1 MSNLEWNVG
10 IKLDGA
16 GAQQQFDQWLNAA
29 VGGSMEAKKKINKEL
44 GGKEEKKVS
53 ILIDSNTGQLVRQSK
68 QVLTEWNKIQKAI
81 DYSNKTV
88 KGSLTSLRAQLRTQ
102 MQLRDNIVRYTA
114 GVRRS
119 SDAWIRQNKI
129 VEDLNRKIADASGNW
144 MKMLSSRIPGGQ
156 NVMNLANG
164 LSQVS
169 MAATATVMTIQAVAG
184 AIKPVVARAKQMQAL
199 DLAFQGFGLSAEQS
213 AQFMQQAKAQALK
226 YGSSLIQVEKGYKRI
241 APAIMQSGG
250 SMQDVSESMASLSA
264 RVTTLGLNSE
274 QSGRYIEAFAQVMG
288 KGKLQGEELNQ
299 QFSELDG
306 ALRGQLKSYVK
317 AKYGITDFEEAM
329 RKGEVTSGMFRE
341 AFNASAEDM
350 RNNLGGAI
358 GEVQSRIG
366 ELNVAQIE
374 NIGNSLNTIT
384 MESLVETLA
393 PIGKQMQSVI
403 LMFQQF
409 FANIAT
415 SMPATQEYV
424 KGLLTVIGALI
435 QVTVVGL
442 LGALKAVFVAFEFVN
457 WITFELL
464 KGIARLI
471 EMIPG
476 LGGMF
481 AKIGDIFLGAGK
493 ALATFTDSWMKVGDS
508 AKATEQELSSLD
520 GRIEILRN
528 KIEEGTGDTEELRKK
543 LEELQDQAQQELD
556 TQALD
561 NYKEKIK
568 ELKEQIN
575 EAQIVET
582 DKKSLWDEENQKL
595 SVLKGSV
602 KAYYEGVKQAHAERT
617 QRVKDF
623 YDSELSR
630 LARNKEAMKE
640 SHRSAMEDLKAR
652 NQASINALEK
662 EIQALQA
669 RTPAEE
675 KLQVLR
681 KQEILDKLKST
692 DLSEKEKLELQAQL
706 ERMQRQKEIE
716 EKQLKLKAEK
726 ENAAKAEAQL
736 AKQQRAEAKQ
746 AAEEEKQM
754 REQKKEAL
762 KELKR
767 IGKDIDEQQKN
778 TTSLFENQKEVID
791 LTGKTFAEI
800 NDLVSRQADLAYE
813 AADGYE
819 AAKTNVSQLKT
830 QLKQAQAEAARL
842 GRQLRSNNAATP
854 PTTPPNAFT
863 GGSVKGGASRTVNE
877 FGREGFLS
885 LSGRL
890 SEINAPAWGSWKA
903 PSSGTIIPAHVWAQV
918 KAQGLTGGPT
928 RTPTAV
934 GATGNMMAR
943 VSALGKTGSSDI
955 VTNNVTIQSE
965 DVDRTMHQSLISLRR
980 TKRARYY

>member
-10 IKLDGA
+10 IKLDGV
-16 GAQQQFDQWLNAA
+16 GAQQQFDKWLGEA
-29 VGGSMEAKKKINKEL
+29 VNGSMEAKRKINKAL
-44 GGKEEKKVS
+44 GGKEETKVS
-53 ILIDSNTGQLVRQSK
+53 VLIDSNTGQLVRQSK
-68 QVLTEWNKIQKAI
+68 QVLTEWDKIQKAI

-88 KGSLTSLRAQLRTQ
+88 KGSLTNLRAQLRTQ

-114 GVRRS
+114 GVRGS
-119 SDAWIRQNKI
+119 SAAWVKQNKI

-144 MKMLSSRIPGGQ
+144 MKMLSARVPGGQ

-169 MAATATVMTIQAVAG
+169 MAATAAVATVQAVAG

-250 SMQDVSESMASLSA
+250 SMQDVSEAMASLSA

-306 ALRGQLKSYVK
+306 ALRGQLQSYIK
-317 AKYGITDFEEAM
+317 AKHGITDFEEAM
-329 RKGEVTSGMFRE
+329 RKGQVTSEMFRE
-341 AFNASAEDM
+341 AFNASSADM

-358 GEVQSRIG
+358 GEIQSRIG

-384 MESLVETLA
+384 LESLVETLA
-393 PIGKQMQSVI
+393 PLGKQMQSVI

-415 SMPATQEYV
+415 SMPMTQDLV
-424 KGLLTVIGALI
+424 KGLLVVIGALI

-442 LGALKAVFVAFEFVN
+442 LGALKFIFVEFEKLVLT
-457 WITFELL
+457 IAELL
-464 KGIARLI
+464 KFLAHMV

-476 LGGMF
+476 LNGIF
-481 AKIGDIFLGAGK
+481 AKMGNLIQGIGKG
-493 ALATFTDSWMKVGDS
+493 LARFTDGWMKVGSS
-508 AKATEQELSSLD
+508 AGIAEQELSTLD
-520 GRIEILRN
+520 GRIEILKN
-528 KIEEGTGDTEELRKK
+528 KIKDGTGETEELRVQ
-543 LEELQDQAQQELD
+543 LAELQAQAREKLDSQQLD
-556 TQALD
+556 EYT
-561 NYKEKIK
+561 EKIK
-568 ELKEQIN
+568 QLKEQIK
-575 EAQIVET
+575 EAQVVET
-582 DKKSLWDEENQKL
+582 DKKSLWDAEKQKL
-595 SVLKGSV
+595 EVLKGSV
-602 KAYYEGVKQAHAERT
+602 KAYYEEVKQAHAERT
-617 QRVKDF
+617 ERVKTF
-623 YDSELSR
+623 YDDELSR

-652 NQASINALEK
+652 NQASIDALEK

-681 KQEILDKLKST
+681 KQEIIDKLKST

-726 ENAAKAEAQL
+726 ENAAKAEKQL
-736 AKQQRAEAKQ
+736 AQQQRAEAKQ

-754 REQKKEAL
+754 REEKKEAL
-762 KELKR
+762 RELKR
-767 IGKDIDEQQKN
+767 IGKDIDDQQKN
-778 TTSLFENQKEVID
+778 TTSLFEDQREVIS
-791 LTGKTFAEI
+791 LTGKTFEEI
-800 NDLVSRQADLAYE
+800 NTLVGKQADLAHD

-819 AAKTNVSQLKT
+819 AARSRVSELKLE
-830 QLKQAQAEAARL
+830 LKRAEVAAAALARQISQAKAA
-842 GRQLRSNNAATP
+842 GAGSN
-854 PTTPPNAFT
+854 PPNSFS
-863 GGSVKGGASRTVNE
+863 GGPVKGGASRTVNE

-890 SEINAPAWGSWKA
+890 SEIKAPAWGTWKA
-903 PSSGTIIPAHVWAQV
+903 PSSGTIIPASVWAQV
-918 KAQGLTGGPT
+918 KAQGLAGGST

-943 VSALGKTGSSDI
+943 VSALGKAGSSDI